1 VSGQQT
7 IKPGAGNPREPV
19 PVLLEYAREQGIR
32 QVLGK
37 NGELIGD
44 LPDPELPETEL
55 KRMYEAMCLTRA
67 IDERGWVLQRSGRI
81 AFWIPLRGQEA
92 IAVGTT
98 CASNPEDW
106 VFRAHRE
113 MAVWLLRGKPLD
125 KLFAQFFGAEDE
137 PMKGRRLPCLIGSR
151 DINLFSTATPVG
163 CFLPHAI
170 GAAWAAKL
178 KGSSERVIC
187 FTGDGSASRGEFH
200 SALNFAGIHKPPAI
214 IVLANNGWA
223 VTTPLDCQTA
233 QQNFAAKADAYA
245 VNGVRVDG
253 NDPLAIYAIVKQS
266 LDSAHEQGTT
276 LIEAITYRQG
286 FHTSSDNPDL
296 YRKEEELENW
306 RQWDPIN
313 RLRAYMEGR
322 GCWSEAEES
331 AMAQQQEADIQAAV
345 TKAESMPLPGPE
357 SQFDDIFE
365 ASNWMLDEQ
374 RARVLSEL
382 ETGANN

>member
-1 VSGQQT
+1 
-7 IKPGAGNPREPV
+7 
-19 PVLLEYAREQGIR
+19 
-32 QVLGK
+32 
-37 NGELIGD
+37 
-44 LPDPELPETEL
+44 
-55 KRMYEAMCLTRA
+55 
-67 IDERGWVLQRSGRI
+67 
-81 AFWIPLRGQEA
+81 
-92 IAVGTT
+92 
-98 CASNPEDW
+98 
-106 VFRAHRE
+106 
-113 MAVWLLRGKPLD
+113 
-125 KLFAQFFGAEDE
+125 
-137 PMKGRRLPCLIGSR
+137 
-151 DINLFSTATPVG
+151 
-163 CFLPHAI
+163 
-170 GAAWAAKL
+170 
-178 KGSSERVIC
+178 
-187 FTGDGSASRGEFH
+187 
-200 SALNFAGIHKPPAI
+200 LNFAGIHKPPAI